1 MYLPWFSGAAFYN
14 KYWHHKFTN
23 NPSIEGKEIKDWLDQ
38 KMNCEDIAMNFLVAN
53 ITGKAPI
60 KVTPRKKFKCS
71 TPQCNNEGKML
82 SNFQGHLTERS
93 DCVNFLVEKYGY
105 MPLKKAEFRAD
116 PVLFMDKFPKK
127 LKNFVNIGSL

>member
-1 MYLPWFSGAAFYN
+1 
-14 KYWHHKFTN
+14 
-23 NPSIEGKEIKDWLDQ
+23 
-38 KMNCEDIAMNFLVAN
+38 MNFMIAN
-53 ITGKAPI
+53 TTDKAPI

-71 TPQCNNEGKML
+71 TTQCNNVAMISSQQSHL
-82 SNFQGHLTERS
+82 SERS